1 MKKSI
6 FLFCLFWLSSLTSF
20 SQESDF
26 RDGAIGLS
34 GKLSNDKSYILVSD
48 IYLGSPADVAGLKH
62 GDEIIKV
69 NGTNV
74 NELPD
79 LINYS
84 KSISDPTITF
94 TVQRIGKPEPL
105 IIKVPRLTVDLY
117 AHSYFTEMELRSLCQ
132 ISVTL
137 SELRNGIYL
146 PFGWGDIYSFDLSL
160 LADSSKD
167 FYQYKSF
174 DFEYTSMDNPLME
187 KNILAKLESQLTRMG
202 LSRSTENPDLIITL
216 DFKELVSPR
225 TQGVLIKLQ
234 FLEKKEIGKS
244 KTPPVIWSG
253 SIFKKGAN
261 LDSIDELSGDL
272 FKIMLF
278 QYPYVWLRHANE
290 FYYNWHYAY
299 TGIIYSRDDPNII
312 ADVVPGSPAGAAGI
326 KKGDVILAINDY
338 TIPKDLFVKEK
349 YRRYHKSDINPDE
362 LKLSYYEISK
372 NKSGGGLRYLYL
384 YPECPDCKVSV
395 YPDKSKILNFKIK
408 RQNQV
413 LTFSFTPEDKSSSF
427 FKLD

>member
-1 MKKSI
+1 MKKSLL
-6 FLFCLFWLSSLTSF
+6 FFCLFWLGSLTLL
-20 SQESDF
+20 SQEADF
-26 RDGAIGLS
+26 KDGTIGLS
-34 GKLSNDKSYILVSD
+34 GKLSGDKSYLLVTD
-48 IYLGSPADVAGLKH
+48 IYLGSPADLAGLKH
-62 GDEIIKV
+62 GDEIIKI

-74 NELPD
+74 NQLSD
-79 LINYS
+79 LVNYANN
-84 KSISDPTITF
+84 ITDPGLTF
-94 TVQRIGKPEPL
+94 TVQRIGNPEPL

-117 AHSYFTEMELRSLCQ
+117 RHSYFTEMELRSLCQ
-132 ISVTL
+132 IPVTL
-137 SELRNGIYL
+137 SEARMNAFLRSGVDL
-146 PFGWGDIYSFDLSL
+146 YSFDLSL

-167 FYQYKSF
+167 FYQYKTF

-187 KNILAKLESQLTRMG
+187 KNIFAKLESQLTRMG

-216 DFKELVSPR
+216 DFKELASPR

-234 FLEKKEIGKS
+234 LLEKKEIGKS
-244 KTPPVIWSG
+244 KTPPIIWSG
-253 SIFKKGAN
+253 SLFKKGGN
-261 LDSIDELSGDL
+261 LNSIDELSGDL

-312 ADVVPGSPAGAAGI
+312 ADVVPGSPAEAAGI
-326 KKGDVILAINDY
+326 KKGDVILTINDY
-338 TIPKDLFVKEK
+338 TIPKDLFVNKK
-349 YRRYHKSDINPDE
+349 YRYYHKSAINPDE

-384 YPECPDCKVSV
+384 YPEYPDSKVSV
-395 YPDKSKILNFKIK
+395 YPDKSKVLNVKIK

-413 LTFSFTPEDKSSSF
+413 LTFSVTPEDKSSSF
-427 FKLD
+427 FRLD